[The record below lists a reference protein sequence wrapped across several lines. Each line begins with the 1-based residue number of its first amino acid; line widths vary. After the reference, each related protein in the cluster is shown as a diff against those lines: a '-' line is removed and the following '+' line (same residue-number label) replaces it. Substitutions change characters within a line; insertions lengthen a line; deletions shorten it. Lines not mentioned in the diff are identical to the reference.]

1 MKTNIVIDISP
12 SITMSGKITAL
23 DLWIKIL
30 SLNQIA
36 GFFKM

>member
-12 SITMSGKITAL
+12 SITMSDKITAL
-23 DLWIKIL
+23 DLCIKIL